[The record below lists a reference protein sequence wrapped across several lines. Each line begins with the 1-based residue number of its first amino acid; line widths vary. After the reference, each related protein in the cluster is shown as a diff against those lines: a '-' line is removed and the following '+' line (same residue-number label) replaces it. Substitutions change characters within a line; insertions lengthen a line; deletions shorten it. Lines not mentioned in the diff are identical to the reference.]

1 MRRATHAQGAGES
14 GLGKLIE
21 LHAVNSAGDM
31 MITVALASTVFFSVP
46 TDEARGRVAL
56 YLAIT
61 MAPFALLAPVIGP
74 LLDRI
79 PHGRRAAM
87 ASAMLT
93 RALLALTMAD
103 AVSGGGLELYPA
115 ALGVLVASK
124 AYGVVRS
131 AVVPRLLP
139 LRFSLVKANSRVTLG
154 GLLATGLAAPI
165 GAGLHQIGPA
175 WPLYGACAVFT
186 TGTILCFTL
195 PHKVDSAKGEA
206 TAHLLPRPPHLLPH
220 GHEPAHL
227 SGASHDSDSP
237 HVSGDSRDSDGSG
250 GSASSAGPSRS
261 TSSDDSDGVAAAD
274 SERSPHRTASA
285 ALPRGA
291 VAKVAARHSSV
302 SALVPVPVPGPGR
315 EHEPSAGRDAGTD
328 LTTAPDATPSPGA
341 PSPAGEAERTAKE
354 ATEAEGAAGEDAADA
369 YDRPGPALVEPGD
382 TGSGDAGTGDAASAH
397 AGSDDAES
405 VPVPAEVS
413 LSEVSLTKGSLIEGS
428 ASKSGLSAGPSTGQE
443 IAVRGG
449 GSSSNSNSNSGSTST
464 SGTGNGGGA
473 QGRRPGLR
481 TVGSSVLHAL
491 PANATLRMLSGFLT
505 LFLAFML
512 REHPL
517 GGLSPE
523 LSLGIVA
530 VSAGAGNACGTAI
543 GAGLRTRGPELIIA
557 AVLTTALG
565 TAITAAVLFSQVAVA
580 ALAAIAG
587 LSQALGK
594 LSLDALIQRDVP
606 ENVRT
611 SAFAR
616 SETALQ
622 MSWVAG
628 GAIGILLPLNGVIGM
643 AAAGCFLTLGWLGTV
658 PGLLASARR
667 GTPHPRVA

>member
-1 MRRATHAQGAGES
+1 MRRATHAHGAGES

-61 MAPFALLAPVIGP
+61 LAPFALLAPVIGP
-74 LLDRI
+74 LLDRV

-103 AVSGGGLELYPA
+103 VVSGGGLELYPA

-139 LRFSLVKANSRVTLG
+139 PRFSLVKANSRVTLG

-165 GAGLHQIGPA
+165 GAGLHQLGPA

-186 TGTILCFTL
+186 MGTILCFTL

-206 TAHLLPRPPHLLPH
+206 RAHVIAHPPHLRSHDH
-220 GHEPAHL
+220 GHGHDHGPAHASHRAADADPDTGSDTSPDTDPETDTDTEAGSATETAGAGATQTGAGAGPAVAAAASTT
-227 SGASHDSDSP
+227 SGASATT
-237 HVSGDSRDSDGSG
+237 G
-250 GSASSAGPSRS
+250 AS
-261 TSSDDSDGVAAAD
+261 TSTTGTSTATADGGA
-274 SERSPHRTASA
+274 TAEQ
-285 ALPRGA
+285 
-291 VAKVAARHSSV
+291 
-302 SALVPVPVPGPGR
+302 GP
-315 EHEPSAGRDAGTD
+315 
-328 LTTAPDATPSPGA
+328 PDAREAGA
-341 PSPAGEAERTAKE
+341 R
-354 ATEAEGAAGEDAADA
+354 EDAAQ
-369 YDRPGPALVEPGD
+369 V
-382 TGSGDAGTGDAASAH
+382 TAGAQVTAEAREAGAHETAGAHEVVPYAGDAAYP
-397 AGSDDAES
+397 GWDEE
-405 VPVPAEVS
+405 PI
-413 LSEVSLTKGSLIEGS
+413 K
-428 ASKSGLSAGPSTGQE
+428 
-443 IAVRGG
+443 
-449 GSSSNSNSNSGSTST
+449 
-464 SGTGNGGGA
+464 
-473 QGRRPGLR
+473 RPGLR
-481 TVGSSVLHAL
+481 NVGSSVLHAW
-491 PANATLRMLSGFLT
+491 PANATMRTLSGFLT

-517 GGLSPE
+517 SGLSPE

-530 VSAGAGNACGTAI
+530 VSAGAGNALGTAI
-543 GAGLRTRGPELIIA
+543 GAGLRARGPELIIV
-557 AVLTTALG
+557 AVLTTSLA
-565 TAITAAVLFSQVAVA
+565 TAITAAVLYSQVAVA
-580 ALAAIAG
+580 ALAAVAG

-622 MSWVAG
+622 MSWVVG
-628 GAIGILLPLNGVIGM
+628 GAIGIALPLNGVLGM
-643 AAAGCFLTLGWLGTV
+643 STAVCFLALGWLGTV
-658 PGLLASARR
+658 RGLLASARR